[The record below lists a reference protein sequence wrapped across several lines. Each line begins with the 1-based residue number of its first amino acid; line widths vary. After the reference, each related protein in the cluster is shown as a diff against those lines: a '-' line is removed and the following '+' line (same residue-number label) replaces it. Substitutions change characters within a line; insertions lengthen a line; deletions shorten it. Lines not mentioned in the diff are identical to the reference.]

1 MALGSPFRVER
12 DSGVWALLLG
22 GTLRPVSGIRVAGLG
37 MAEGTGKRLE
47 DLAAAPCSRAEH

>member
-47 DLAAAPCSRAEH
+47 DLAAAP